1 MKFTFKKIQDSIKHL
16 ALVISRGIKKFS
28 LFKIVTDK
36 YTLTVHQ
43 IPLPLFLLLLS
54 NIVPNDVNTTIINIK
69 TKHYPFLHLPNV

>member
-1 MKFTFKKIQDSIKHL
+1 MKFTFKKIQDSIKPL

-43 IPLPLFLLLLS
+43 IP
-54 NIVPNDVNTTIINIK
+54 
-69 TKHYPFLHLPNV
+69 YPFSSGYSTSTERMNLA